1 MQKKL
6 SSPLIRGSNRLLM
19 KNPPIDNTVRRLI
32 PSTSML
38 LAFEAA
44 ARLGSFTK
52 AAQELH
58 QTQGAISRQVAAMEH
73 QLDVCLFERNHKTIV
88 LSDTGQRYAD
98 EIRPALG
105 IIRNASLNA
114 MSNVLSGLLNLAI
127 LPTFGTRWIM
137 PRLPS
142 FLAQHP
148 NITVNFVTRLA
159 PFDFAQEHLH
169 AAIHYGYGDWT
180 GAQCTFL
187 MHEQTVP
194 VCSPGF
200 LDQHPMHCAKDISE
214 QPLLGLASRDL
225 AWRQWLEYHQVVS
238 HVKPAMSFE
247 EISTLTQ
254 AAVSGLGVALLP
266 TFLIEPELSGQQL
279 VIIKDS
285 PAPSRLGYY
294 LVTPLERADY
304 APVKVFKQWL
314 VNAMANT

>member
-1 MQKKL
+1 
-6 SSPLIRGSNRLLM
+6 
-19 KNPPIDNTVRRLI
+19 
-32 PSTSML
+32 ML

-52 AAQELH
+52 AAKELH

-73 QLDVCLFERNHKTIV
+73 QLDVCLFERQHKTLV
-88 LSDTGQRYAD
+88 LSDAGQRYAN

-114 MSNVLSGLLNLAI
+114 MSNVPSGLLNLAI

-142 FLAQHP
+142 FLTQHP
-148 NITVNFVTRLA
+148 NINVNFVTRLA
-159 PFDFAQEHLH
+159 PFDFAQENLH
-169 AAIHYGYGDWT
+169 AAIHYGHGDWA

-194 VCSPGF
+194 VCSQKF
-200 LDQHPMHCAKDISE
+200 LDQHPMQCAKDISE
-214 QPLLGLASRDL
+214 QPLLGLASRDS
-225 AWRQWLEYHQVVS
+225 AWRKWLEYHQVIS
-238 HVKPAMSFE
+238 HVEPAMSFE

-266 TFLIEPELSGQQL
+266 TFLIEPELSSQQL
-279 VIIKDS
+279 VILNDT
-285 PAPSRLGYY
+285 PAPSYLGYY
-294 LVTPLERADY
+294 LVTPLVYADY
-304 APVKVFKQWL
+304 APIKAFRQWL
-314 VNAMANT
+314 INAMANT